1 MKILLEK
8 TDEDNTITLYEM
20 IAEPEKVSI
29 SAERKSIYDDI
40 AALRHYGLDIASRKT
55 RTTNYYLI
63 SFSEKYGDFTH
74 YIFLCLK
81 SKAI

>member
-8 TDEDNTITLYEM
+8 TDEDNTISLYEM
-20 IAEPEKVSI
+20 IAELEKLGI

-55 RTTNYYLI
+55 KTTDYYIANRTAISRYSAVGLI
-63 SFSEKYGDFTH
+63 
-74 YIFLCLK
+74 
-81 SKAI
+81 